1 MFTMDDLQQYF
12 DKATIEIKGMTFK
25 LTKSED
31 MAGEVA
37 LWYSDKYKI
46 RATPNFDNVP
56 VPVEV
61 SEIINGD
68 SNVID
73 AEGYY
78 GEVDNFEDYVNVV
91 KHTAKQ
97 ILDSHKTK

>member
-12 DKATIEIKGMTFK
+12 DKATIEINGMMFK
-25 LTKSED
+25 LTKRED

-37 LWYSDKYKI
+37 VWNNEKFQIL
-46 RATPNFDNVP
+46 ATPNFDNVP

-61 SEIINGD
+61 SE
-68 SNVID
+68 VID
-73 AEGYY
+73 GDIDIIDSEGYH

-97 ILDSHKTK
+97 ILDSHKSK